1 MVDRLYLTDS
11 YVAQTESVVIQAENN
26 LVQLDKTCFYP
37 EGGGQPSDK
46 GEVVLGDR
54 VFSVIEVYKD
64 DRENVYH
71 RVTGGLPALGEK
83 VVARINWPLRYA
95 HMRHH
100 TALHIVSGSAFVLY
114 GAKITG
120 SRIYADRA
128 RMDLSIE
135 DFSKEKLERIF
146 ELSNTVVNE
155 KRRVLVKF
163 VERQEVQSN
172 PGLLRVDPSLYPSSE
187 KMRIIEIEG
196 FDAQFDGGTHVSNTE
211 EVGSILLSKFE
222 NKGKTNKRIELV
234 LGSDGVVRG
243 PK

>member
-11 YVAQTESVVIQAENN
+11 YVDKTESVVVRVEHD
-26 LVQLDKTCFYP
+26 LVQLDTTCFYP

-46 GEVVLGDR
+46 GEIVSKDR
-54 VFSVIEVYKD
+54 VFSVVDVHKD
-64 DRENVYH
+64 DQENVYH
-71 RVTGGLPALGEK
+71 RVTGGLPVTGER
-83 VVARINWPLRYA
+83 VVARIDWSLRYA

-114 GAKITG
+114 GARITG
-120 SRIYADRA
+120 SRIYSDRA

-135 DFSKEKLERIF
+135 DFSKEKLDRIF
-146 ELSNTVVNE
+146 ELSNTVVRE
-155 KRRVLVKF
+155 KRRVLVRF
-163 VERQEVQSN
+163 VSREEIQSN

-187 KMRIIEIEG
+187 KMRVIEIEG

-211 EVGSILLSKFE
+211 EVGSIFLSKFE
-222 NKGKTNKRIELV
+222 NKGKTNKRIEVV
-234 LGSDGVVRG
+234 LGNDSVVRG